1 MKLLNNKSTLIL
13 IVLLLIF
20 CALFYLRYKNVLIN
34 EINVEDNRTD
44 SSISALKRTSNK
56 SIDKNTIQN
65 LKKIISLMNL
75 YKDIKTNEDKNENK
89 SSIYYSVKG
98 RIVLMEDGKPAKEID
113 LKDLRIKDISFRY
126 NPPVKDIR
134 VDKLLYFDEKMIKG
148 SHHIAVNYRGKVAIS
163 VINIERDYED
173 LELYMSLNTYQDFAN
188 KYENMFNNCELIES
202 INIIENTNTMTLERK
217 CSVVGS
223 VRSKTPFQYLSVIM
237 TINEE
242 YVEKNMDK
250 MDNNF
255 SENIIKDTVL
265 NKNGEFAFYD
275 ILCECWY
282 IYLFNR
288 VEMKDCKFF
297 NVCLSSGITN
307 LFLEF

>member
-1 MKLLNNKSTLIL
+1 
-13 IVLLLIF
+13 
-20 CALFYLRYKNVLIN
+20 
-34 EINVEDNRTD
+34 
-44 SSISALKRTSNK
+44 
-56 SIDKNTIQN
+56 
-65 LKKIISLMNL
+65 MNL
-75 YKDIKTNEDKNENK
+75 YKDIKTNEEKNENK
-89 SSIYYSVKG
+89 SDDSIYYSVKG

-113 LKDLRIKDISFRY
+113 LKDLRIRDISFRY

-148 SHHIAVNYRGKVAIS
+148 SHHIAINYREKVAIS

-202 INIIENTNTMTLERK
+202 INIIENTNTMTPERK
-217 CSVVGS
+217 CSIVGS

-237 TINEE
+237 AINEE
-242 YVEKNMDK
+242 YVEKNMDE

-255 SENIIKDTVL
+255 SESIIKDTVL
-265 NKNGEFAFYD
+265 NKYGEFAFYD

>member
-1 MKLLNNKSTLIL
+1 
-13 IVLLLIF
+13 
-20 CALFYLRYKNVLIN
+20 
-34 EINVEDNRTD
+34 
-44 SSISALKRTSNK
+44 
-56 SIDKNTIQN
+56 
-65 LKKIISLMNL
+65 MNL
-75 YKDIKTNEDKNENK
+75 KDIKTNEDKNENK
-89 SSIYYSVKG
+89 SDDSIYYSVKG
-98 RIVLMEDGKPAKEID
+98 RIVLMEDGKPAKDID

-188 KYENMFNNCELIES
+188 KYENMFNNCELIDS
-202 INIIENTNTMTLERK
+202 INIVENTNTMTPERK

-223 VRSKTPFQYLSVIM
+223 VRSKTPFQYLSVILA
-237 TINEE
+237 INEE

-255 SENIIKDTVL
+255 SENII
-265 NKNGEFAFYD
+265 
-275 ILCECWY
+275 
-282 IYLFNR
+282 
-288 VEMKDCKFF
+288 
-297 NVCLSSGITN
+297 
-307 LFLEF
+307 